1 MDRGNAGWDNR
12 LGAIGWVG
20 EYGGGNRLGGAIH
33 GGGDRLGGAIGWVG
47 QYTVGVIGW
56 VGQ

>member
-1 MDRGNAGWDNR
+1 M
-12 LGAIGWVG
+12 G

-47 QYTVGVIGW
+47 QYSGAIGWVGQYTVGVIG
-56 VGQ
+56 Q